1 MNNLIE
7 EKINRLSATEM
18 INKIKNKEIS
28 VTELIGAH
36 INHIEKIESKI
47 QAWTYFDK
55 NLAIKK
61 AEEIDNR
68 IKNNSKIGVF
78 YGIPV
83 GVKDIFNTFD
93 MPNEMGS
100 PIWKDYTPGND
111 ARVVFNIREEDA
123 IILGKTVTAEFAVH
137 AENKTLNP
145 HNSEFS
151 PGTSSSGSAAAVA
164 SYMVPV
170 SLGTQTGGSII
181 RPASYNGIYGMKP
194 SFGLIPRTGILKTTD
209 TLDTV
214 GFFAR
219 TIEDLRLMLDV
230 TRVKGWNYPF
240 VNKFLEDKKRQVK
253 TKMPWKIAFIK
264 AHVWKY
270 TEQYAKDAISNF
282 TNEIS
287 KNNDIIVEEV
297 ELPDGFEKAHDIH
310 TLIYD
315 KTLSYYFNKEY
326 SKNMDQLSP
335 IIREIIARGN
345 KITPDQYKEAL
356 EKQSEL
362 AVKLDQFFEKYDII
376 LTLSTSAHAPKKS
389 IIENPDTSLI
399 WTMCWAPTVN
409 LPIFKAPNNMPFGAQ
424 IVAKR
429 YNDYLLLNFA
439 EFLRNNNYIKN
450 GTYPDINF

>member
-1 MNNLIE
+1 MNKLIA
-7 EKINRLSATEM
+7 EKINYLSATEM
-18 INKIKNKEIS
+18 INKIRNKEMS
-28 VTELIGAH
+28 VTELIRAH
-36 INHIEKIESKI
+36 IAHIEKIESKI

-61 AEEIDNR
+61 AEEMDNR
-68 IKNNSKIGVF
+68 IKNNSKVGVF
-78 YGIPV
+78 HGIPI

-100 PIWKDYTPGND
+100 SIWKDYTPGND

-123 IILGKTVTAEFAVH
+123 IIPGKTVTAEFAVH

-145 HNSEFS
+145 HNQEFS

-164 SYMVPV
+164 SYMVPL

-194 SFGLIPRTGILKTTD
+194 SFGLIPRTGMLKTTD

-230 TRVKGWNYPF
+230 TRVKGWDYPF
-240 VNKFLEDKKRQVK
+240 VNKFLEDKDRQLK
-253 TKMPWKIAFIK
+253 TKMPWKVAFIK
-264 AHVWKY
+264 TYVWKY
-270 TEQYAKDAISNF
+270 AEQYAKEAILNF
-282 TNEIS
+282 VNGLS
-287 KNNDIIVEEV
+287 KNKNIIVEEV
-297 ELPDGFEKAHDIH
+297 ELPDGFEKAHEIH

-326 SKNMDQLSP
+326 SENMSQLSN
-335 IIREIIARGN
+335 IIREIISRGN
-345 KITPDQYKEAL
+345 KITLDQYKEAL

-362 AVKLDQFFEKYDII
+362 ALKLDKFFEKYDII
-376 LTLSTSAHAPKKS
+376 LALSTSAHAPKKGV
-389 IIENPDTSLI
+389 IENQDTSLI
-399 WTMCWAPTVN
+399 WTMCLVPSIS
-409 LPIFKAPNNMPFGAQ
+409 LPVFKAPNNMPFGAQ
-424 IVAKR
+424 IVARR
-429 YNDYLLLNFA
+429 YNDYFLLNFA